1 MASRFLMDP
10 QALAQTQ
17 KMAAGLIDSVTPEQL
32 ELPTP
37 CATWNVGQLIDHL
50 VGGQHWARSGVAGE
64 PMTETG
70 DGASQG
76 DFRASFADASQR
88 CLDAF
93 SKDGALDRTVN
104 PGFGDM
110 PATALLGLAITDT
123 FTHAWDLATATG
135 QDNNLAPELAG
146 QLLAASRHSIRPEF
160 RTEDGSLF
168 LPEQPAPD
176 GANPATQL
184 AAFLG
189 RTV

>member
-1 MASRFLMDP
+1 MN
-10 QALAQTQ
+10 QQVLAQTQ
-17 KMAAGLIDSVTPEQL
+17 KMAADLIDQVTADQF

-37 CATWNVGQLIDHL
+37 CANWNVGQLIDHL

-70 DGASQG
+70 DGSSQG
-76 DFRASFADASQR
+76 DFKAAFADASKR

-93 SKDGALDRTVN
+93 SEDGALDRTVN

-123 FTHAWDLATATG
+123 FTHSWDLATAIG
-135 QDNNLAPELAG
+135 QDNNLAPQMAE

-168 LPEQPAPD
+168 LPEQQAPAD
-176 GANPATQL
+176 ANPATQL

-189 RTV
+189 RKV